1 MLSTKLH
8 AQYDGIKVLANG
20 KNFTVNPTEIYLFQS
35 ELQTNKILSF
45 ERVLLACHITTFKHD
60 EKNPFP
66 SNELLASQFKKS
78 VRAIAA
84 GVSDILKTGLFI
96 NEKGKYG
103 TDKRKNTYNITPFLN
118 LLGVFVEHFRE
129 GKAYDFK
136 ELYNG
141 VIKGV
146 LKAEKGK
153 IEEKVEAPKLEE
165 LPEAI
170 TEALN
175 AVENE
180 EHRTILEKEIRRNM
194 NRLDEETL
202 IYYIDRIQEKF
213 DSSKGTFASA
223 SYTFYKA
230 ANNGDIEK
238 HKQMDAER
246 YKRNTGNSK
255 GRKEIEPEFLKE
267 QKEAEKEYRKECP
280 IAQRERQAHNAEVD
294 RIVSEGLQKA
304 YVEETGLDVEAD
316 NGFPYMTWKMNLMM
330 ELPEGAKEEVGSSEI
345 AIYNRIYPN
354 SVQSHRKIV

>member
-1 MLSTKLH
+1 MLNTKLH
-8 AQYDGIKVLANG
+8 AQYDGIKVLSNG
-20 KNFTVNPTEIYLFQS
+20 KHFTVNPTEIYLFQS
-35 ELQTNKILSF
+35 ELVENKIMSAQ
-45 ERVLLACHITTFKHD
+45 RVFTACHILTFKHD

-66 SNELLASQFKKS
+66 SNETLASHFKKS

-84 GVSDILKTGLFI
+84 SVSDILKTGLFI

-103 TDKRKNTYNITPFLN
+103 TDKRKNTYNVTPFLN

-136 ELYNG
+136 ELYNN

-146 LKAEKGK
+146 LKAERGSV
-153 IEEKVEAPKLEE
+153 EEKVEAPKLEE

-180 EHRTILEKEIRRNM
+180 EQRSILEKEIRRNM

-202 IYYIDRIQEKF
+202 IYYISRVQEKF

-230 ANNGDIEK
+230 ANNGDKEK

-255 GRKEIEPEFLKE
+255 GRKEVEPEFLKE
-267 QKEAEKEYRKECP
+267 QKEAEQEYRKECP

-304 YVEETGLDVEAD
+304 YVATTGLDIEED
-316 NGFPYMTWKMNLMM
+316 NGFPYMMWKMELM
-330 ELPEGAKEEVGSSEI
+330 EKLPEGIEKEVGSSEI
-345 AIYNRIYPN
+345 AIYNTIYPN